1 MTCFCAAV
9 SVQKRK
15 PHSRHQRVRR
25 KITQFYGFHRELMG
39 ADQWAET
46 AFRPT
51 MDPMRVVIKTNRH
64 NVAGSLKKIMPTS
77 TVPTA
82 PMPVHTAYAVPSG
95 SVCVAL
101 TSKAMLAVRHTR
113 KLPYHQNASMPVDAF
128 ALPRLVVKPTSNK
141 PAITKII
148 QFIRNRVKMM
158 MQISSIEQTKLFTN
172 DKKCYLISAR
182 IRLNVTW
189 LIPRYE
195 AI

>member
-1 MTCFCAAV
+1 MWYCSTILPRSLYSLLSLANRFMSLMV
-9 SVQKRK
+9 SGLLSSRSTSSQRSLMAFSFSSIYDVFLRRCVCPKRK

-113 KLPYHQNASMPVDAF
+113 KLPYHQ
-128 ALPRLVVKPTSNK
+128 
-141 PAITKII
+141 
-148 QFIRNRVKMM
+148 
-158 MQISSIEQTKLFTN
+158 
-172 DKKCYLISAR
+172 
-182 IRLNVTW
+182 
-189 LIPRYE
+189 
-195 AI
+195 